1 MDDAF
6 ARGGMVAGVAT
17 LIGTVGGGLIGSI
30 DLSLPYLVRAALL
43 LGAFAI
49 GFRSVHDM
57 GFTPRAMHLRTVVR
71 EMRTVGRAG
80 ITFGARNPSVRL
92 LMVTSFVF
100 FGFFSWAWY
109 AWQPY
114 FLDLLGRDLV
124 WVAGVIAALFS
135 LASVAGNALV
145 RRVLRPGMRRTTVL
159 IAASAVI
166 TVCFVGVGAIREFWI
181 AVPLFLVAAVASGML
196 TPVKQS
202 YLHGLIPSEQRA
214 TLVSFDS
221 LVGSVGSVGGQSGL
235 GYLSQERSIPA
246 GMVVG
251 GLTTALA
258 LPAFS
263 RLRARG
269 DDADVI
275 ADVDDVEP
283 EPVPI

>member
-1 MDDAF
+1 
-6 ARGGMVAGVAT
+6 
-17 LIGTVGGGLIGSI
+17 
-30 DLSLPYLVRAALL
+30 
-43 LGAFAI
+43 
-49 GFRSVHDM
+49 
-57 GFTPRAMHLRTVVR
+57 
-71 EMRTVGRAG
+71 
-80 ITFGARNPSVRL
+80 
-92 LMVTSFVF
+92 VF

-124 WVAGVIAALFS
+124 WVSGVIAALFS

-145 RRVLRPGMRRTTVL
+145 RRLLHPGMRRTTVL

-166 TVCFVGVGAIREFWI
+166 TVSFVGVGIIQEFWI

-214 TLVSFDS
+214 TIVSFDS

-235 GYLSQERSIPA
+235 GYLSQERSIA
-246 GMVVG
+246 SGMVIG
-251 GLTTALA
+251 GLATALA
-258 LPAFS
+258 LPAFG

-269 DDADVI
+269 DDADVL
-275 ADVDDVEP
+275 VDATEVEP
-283 EPVPI
+283 EPVFT